1 VCALA
6 GGAPAFVTDN
16 SSPPASTIPVGLL
29 PVFEAAAT
37 ASPCAVPWTLLA
49 AVAATESGFDPTAV
63 SGAGAQ
69 GLFQFEP
76 ATFAEYA
83 TPVPADGAHPPSP
96 FDPVDAAYAA
106 GRYLCSLGVVENPS
120 LALVAYNCGNVGP
133 GLPGRLCRLRREG
146 TSHRRRLRRS
156 RHSPGINDRS
166 RCGLMSGPRRTD
178 DNGEPVGRLPVDR
191 TRPSDSMSRSDGQR
205 TTEGRC
211 DVPVQLQLFD
221 EERPR

>member
-1 VCALA
+1 MAAGVCLFSVCALA
-6 GGAPAFVTDN
+6 GGAPAFVTDH

-37 ASPCAVPWTLLA
+37 ASPCAVSWTLLA

-120 LALVAYNCGNVGP
+120 LALVAYNCGNVGLACQAASVGYAEKVLLTAAGYAAAETAPVSTSDP
-133 GLPGRLCRLRREG
+133 GD
-146 TSHRRRLRRS
+146 T
-156 RHSPGINDRS
+156 
-166 RCGLMSGPRRTD
+166 
-178 DNGEPVGRLPVDR
+178 
-191 TRPSDSMSRSDGQR
+191 
-205 TTEGRC
+205 
-211 DVPVQLQLFD
+211 
-221 EERPR
+221 

>member
-1 VCALA
+1 MTRAPGKILAIAAGVCLFSLCALA

-37 ASPCAVPWTLLA
+37 ASPCGVPWTLLA

-63 SGAGAQ
+63 SGAGAE

-83 TPVPADGAHPPSP
+83 TPVPADGADPPSP

-133 GLPGRLCRLRREG
+133 ACQAASAGYAEKVLLTAAGYAAADTAPVSTTDPGAA
-146 TSHRRRLRRS
+146 
-156 RHSPGINDRS
+156 
-166 RCGLMSGPRRTD
+166 
-178 DNGEPVGRLPVDR
+178 
-191 TRPSDSMSRSDGQR
+191 
-205 TTEGRC
+205 
-211 DVPVQLQLFD
+211 
-221 EERPR
+221 

>member
-1 VCALA
+1 MTRASGKILAIAAGVCLFSLCALA
-6 GGAPAFVTDN
+6 GGAPAFVADN
-16 SSPPASTIPVGLL
+16 SSPPASTIPADLL

-37 ASPCAVPWTLLA
+37 SSPCTVPWTLLA

-83 TPVPADGAHPPSP
+83 TPVPADGADPPSP

-120 LALVAYNCGNVGP
+120 LALVAYNCGNGGP
-133 GLPGRLCRLRREG
+133 ACQAASAGYAEKVLLTAASYAAADTASVATTDPGAA
-146 TSHRRRLRRS
+146 
-156 RHSPGINDRS
+156 
-166 RCGLMSGPRRTD
+166 
-178 DNGEPVGRLPVDR
+178 
-191 TRPSDSMSRSDGQR
+191 
-205 TTEGRC
+205 
-211 DVPVQLQLFD
+211 
-221 EERPR
+221 